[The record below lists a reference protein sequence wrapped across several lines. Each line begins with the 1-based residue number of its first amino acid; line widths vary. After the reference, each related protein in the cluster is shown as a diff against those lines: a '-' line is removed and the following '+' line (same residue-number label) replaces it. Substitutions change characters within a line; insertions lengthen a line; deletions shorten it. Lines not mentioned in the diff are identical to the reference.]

1 MTQTKD
7 TLTRQCFSSKKI
19 IMTCLCLLC
28 CFASSGNVFAGERTD
43 AVKNVHQIKANSKIS
58 PQKRMVEVQQ
68 YLHRLPEE
76 KLIQLTQEI
85 GGERFLKQISSST
98 RVAKMKNGGPADQ
111 KNQLH
116 KENQRPMNNQE
127 LRNTLKSPEVRERYL
142 NAVANYLL
150 NTTK

>member
-19 IMTCLCLLC
+19 ILTCLCLLC
-28 CFASSGNVFAGERTD
+28 CFASSGNGFAGERTEV
-43 AVKNVHQIKANSKIS
+43 VKNVHQIKAKSGIS

-85 GGERFLKQISSST
+85 GGERFLKQIPPSA
-98 RVAKMKNGGPADQ
+98 RVAKMKNGGTADQ
-111 KNQLH
+111 K
-116 KENQRPMNNQE
+116 NQRPMNNQE

>member
-28 CFASSGNVFAGERTD
+28 CFTSSGNVFAGERTE
-43 AVKNVHQIKANSKIS
+43 AVKNVHQIKAKTGIS

-68 YLHRLPEE
+68 YLHRLPED

-85 GGERFLKQISSST
+85 GGERFLKQIPSSA

-111 KNQLH
+111 KNQLR

-127 LRNTLKSPEVRERYL
+127 LRSTLKSPEVRERYL